1 MHSGPWYLP
10 RMETRAIAACA
21 LAILAGSAPSRA
33 VIFLES
39 GDPALHTTT
48 PGDNSGWQYE
58 GKFMTFLGA
67 PIGPHHFITAKHIG
81 GSIGLN
87 FDLHG
92 DLFTTIGYQDAP
104 GTDIRIWEVNHAK
117 PFKTWAPLSSGI
129 NDIGAT
135 ATVFGRGTQR
145 GAQVAVGTEPKG
157 WKWGPG
163 DDVKRWGRNVVEL
176 MVAGGAN
183 YGELLMCNFDN
194 PGIPGECHLS
204 VGDSGGG
211 LWVMEDGLWR
221 LAGVNYAVD
230 GPFREN
236 SSSPQFS
243 AALFDVGG
251 LEIYQGQDQNNQPI
265 WIPIAED
272 SQDVQS
278 SFYASR
284 VSASLT
290 WLQTQIPETA
300 LLSSE
305 DYAAWQTLYFSPTQ
319 IANPALSDPAADF
332 DGDGVSNLLEFAL
345 NLDPIFAEP
354 KLMDAGT
361 GLRGLPLV
369 RLETDGGFTRVT
381 VEFVRRSSG
390 SGADLT
396 YTPQFSTDL
405 TTWTAT
411 GTSTVTSLNSRWER
425 VKVVDSWSTLDGP
438 KRFARLKVELAD

>member
-1 MHSGPWYLP
+1 MQ
-10 RMETRAIAACA
+10 TRAFITAAA
-21 LAILAGSAPSRA
+21 LLYQADRSEA

-39 GDPALHTTT
+39 GDPAFHTTT

-58 GKFMTFLGA
+58 GKFMTFLGV
-67 PIGPHHFITAKHIG
+67 PIGPHHFITAAHFG
-81 GSIGLN
+81 GSIGTT

-92 DLFTTIGYQDAP
+92 DLYTTIGFQDAP

-117 PFKTWAPLSSGI
+117 PFKTWAPLSSGAA
-129 NDIGAT
+129 DIGAT
-135 ATVFGRGTQR
+135 AAVFGRGTQR
-145 GAQVAVGTEPKG
+145 GVQVVVGGEPKG

-163 DDVKRWGRNVVEL
+163 DDVKRWGRNIIEST
-176 MVAGGAN
+176 ADGGVT

-204 VGDSGGG
+204 TGDSGGG
-211 LWVMEDGLWR
+211 VWVMENGLWR
-221 LAGVNYAVD
+221 LAGVNLGVD
-230 GPFREN
+230 GPFREIP
-236 SSSPQFS
+236 SGPGYY

-251 LEIYQGQDQNNQPI
+251 MEYNDGVN
-265 WIPIAED
+265 WIPVPED
-272 SQDVQS
+272 DDDVQS

-290 WLQTQIPETA
+290 WLQTQVPETA
-300 LLSSE
+300 SLSSE
-305 DYAAWQTLYFSPTQ
+305 DYAAWQTLYFSPAQ
-319 IANPALSDPAADF
+319 IANPSLSGPAADF

-381 VEFVRRSSG
+381 IEFVRRTSG

-396 YTPQFSTDL
+396 YTPQFSTNL
-405 TTWTAT
+405 TSWTTT

>member
-1 MHSGPWYLP
+1 MIRRSLAAITLCLLGGA
-10 RMETRAIAACA
+10 ET
-21 LAILAGSAPSRA
+21 SRA
-33 VIFLES
+33 VMFLET
-39 GDPALHTTT
+39 GDPAFHTTT
-48 PGDNSGWQYE
+48 PGDNSGWHYE
-58 GKFMTFLGA
+58 GKFMTFLGV

-81 GSIGLN
+81 GSVGFT

-92 DLFTTIGYQDAP
+92 DLYTTIGFEDAP

-117 PFKTWAPLSSGI
+117 PFKTWAPLSSGVA
-129 NDIGAT
+129 DIGAT
-135 ATVFGRGTQR
+135 AAVFGRGTQR
-145 GAQVAVGTEPKG
+145 GVQVVVSSEPKG

-163 DDVKRWGRNVVEL
+163 DDVKRWGRNIIESTVD
-176 MVAGGAN
+176 GGVS

-211 LWVMEDGLWR
+211 VWVLENGLWR
-221 LAGVNYAVD
+221 LAGVNLAVD

-236 SSSPQFS
+236 PSSPSFS
-243 AALFDVGG
+243 GALFDVGG
-251 LEIYQGQDQNNQPI
+251 MEYFDGTN
-265 WIPIAED
+265 WIPLPED
-272 SQDVQS
+272 DDDVQS

-290 WLQTQIPETA
+290 WLHTEVPESA
-300 LLSSE
+300 SLSSE
-305 DYAAWQTLYFSPTQ
+305 DYAAWQTLYFSPAQ
-319 IANPALSDPAADF
+319 IGNPSLAGPAADF

-354 KLMDAGT
+354 KIMDAAT

-381 VEFVRRSSG
+381 IEFVRRSAG

-405 TTWTAT
+405 TAWIAT
-411 GTSTVTSLNSRWER
+411 GTSTVTTLNPRWER

-438 KRFARLKVELAD
+438 KRFARLKVEMAD